1 MMLAL
6 KCMDV
11 IGYKRPKNNKGR
23 QINFRKGVIVTAK
36 IEGLKRG
43 SHVINIIAGSFL
55 LKVKYLYYDML

>member
-36 IEGLKRG
+36 NRGIEKRF
-43 SHVINIIAGSFL
+43 SRYQYNSRSFFTKGEIFEL
-55 LKVKYLYYDML
+55 

>member
-36 IEGLKRG
+36 NRG
-43 SHVINIIAGSFL
+43 S
-55 LKVKYLYYDML
+55 